1 MEPAWR
7 LIPAAE
13 AQPALPSA
21 NVRARGWLRTL
32 IERTRGEAPK
42 AADPAPPE
50 ERLGPLE
57 EARLARLAPEPPAAD
72 QRAALDTLRGHT
84 GRAIVLRPDDGG
96 WDTALDAETPA
107 GADRIAPPDAGSN
120 VATLPREL
128 EARLADPAPLHLAR
142 LERWFVRHHAGLD
155 TLRQLLSALRE
166 REGPWSADVGPWAW
180 AWIRNALAEARAL
193 PAPWTPAP
201 LDGDA
206 LAQWLGTGERLRL
219 RSDGQPPGSSA
230 FQALAARSH
239 GEAGT
244 ASAIWRACLRD
255 GAELAETERA
265 ESERADTEQD
275 EREPDDRN
283 GIVWMRH
290 PGAVKLPSL
299 ASTSRTDL
307 LVVYALLLH
316 GGATIP
322 RLSRALGTAAGPLD
336 GTLARLAA
344 NGIVERRTVAAWGV
358 TPLALP
364 SARSRLEAEA
374 FPGWAA

>member
-7 LIPAAE
+7 LIPASE

-21 NVRARGWLRTL
+21 DVRARGWLRTL
-32 IERTRGEAPK
+32 IERTRGEGAK
-42 AADPAPPE
+42 AVDPAPPE
-50 ERLGPLE
+50 ERLAPLE

-96 WDTALDAETPA
+96 WDSALDAETPA

-180 AWIRNALAEARAL
+180 AWIRNALEEARAL

-201 LDGDA
+201 LDGET
-206 LAQWLGTGERLRL
+206 LAQWLATSERLRL
-219 RSDGQPPGSSA
+219 RSDGQPPGPTA
-230 FQALAARSH
+230 FRALAARSH

-255 GAELAETERA
+255 GAERAETE
-265 ESERADTEQD
+265 QD
-275 EREPDDRN
+275 DAEPDDRN
-283 GIVWMRH
+283 GIVWVRH
-290 PGAVKLPSL
+290 PSALKLPSL
-299 ASTSRTDL
+299 ASTSRGDL
-307 LVVYALLLH
+307 LVVHALLLH

-322 RLSRALGTAAGPLD
+322 RLSRALGTAAGRLD

-358 TPLALP
+358 APLALP

-374 FPGWAA
+374 FPGWVA